1 MFGNS
6 CNLDICVRY
15 QFLKSL
21 TEELPTLPNH
31 SDLSLPAVQQ
41 PVLFPTPSDDLIW
54 NSPWWCEGNLGLIQR
69 YFWFRLVHPYSVYF
83 LGYPPSILPH
93 SFSRLLKI
101 KVELQQSSK
110 LPRCR
115 SARRCRPSSWRWTA
129 PELGTA
135 SSSVR
140 RRRPEIERRLFTAT
154 IGGHWHEI
162 SQTGKVLSINYSSCL
177 GRSSNLWTEWLGKV
191 RFVRLLNF

>member
-41 PVLFPTPSDDLIW
+41 PVLFPTLSDDLIW
-54 NSPWWCEGNLGLIQR
+54 NSPWWCEGNLGLIKR
-69 YFWFRLVHPYSVYF
+69 YFWFRPVLPYPIYF

-93 SFSRLLKI
+93 SLSRLLKI

-140 RRRPEIERRLFTAT
+140 RLRPEAARRLLTT
-154 IGGHWHEI
+154 RIEGNGHEM
-162 SQTGKVLSINYSSCL
+162 SLTGKVLSLNCSSCL